1 MNKDL
6 RCRKKGRE
14 GWSKQTWRQGGRVR
28 ERKGKRW
35 KEEGRKELEEEKM
48 IGRESRTCNEK
59 GLMNGGRDKRKK
71 RGKKQVKEKRGKK
84 LGKEGGKKRETGQEV
99 KERER
104 ERELCRILPK
114 PRVRKLVPFSW
125 HQHTDNRVLDSL
137 LSTTPRR
144 KTGALA
150 CLFY

>member
-1 MNKDL
+1 M
-6 RCRKKGRE
+6 
-14 GWSKQTWRQGGRVR
+14 R

-48 IGRESRTCNEK
+48 IGRESRTCNQK

-104 ERELCRILPK
+104 ELCKILPK
-114 PRVRKLVPFSW
+114 PSVRKLVPFS
-125 HQHTDNRVLDSL
+125 
-137 LSTTPRR
+137 
-144 KTGALA
+144 
-150 CLFY
+150 